1 MTNQQS
7 RTPFGDRLFDARKS
21 AKLTQKELAS
31 KVGMSQS
38 ALAEAE
44 KTGQGSQYL
53 AQLAR
58 ALGVQSIWLATGKGP
73 REQSAS
79 VTPFDAN
86 AVIIPIGTRRVP
98 LISSIQ
104 AGLWSEIVDNFAP
117 GDAEEWLITDLK
129 CSDASFALTIKGNS
143 MEPIFSDGDRVIID
157 PAVIPR
163 PGSFVAAK
171 NGSEE
176 ATFKKYRP
184 RGISANG
191 QDVFEL
197 VPLNDDYP
205 SLHSDREPIRIIG
218 TAVEHRRRLG

>member
-1 MTNQQS
+1 MTNS
-7 RTPFGDRLFDARKS
+7 TPRTPFGERLFDARKS

-73 REQSAS
+73 REQSTGA
-79 VTPFDAN
+79 TAFDAN
-86 AVIIPIGTRRVP
+86 AVITPMGTRRVP

-117 GDAEEWLITDLK
+117 GDAEEWLLTDVK
-129 CSDASFALTIKGNS
+129 CSQSSFALTIKGNS
-143 MEPIFSDGDRVIID
+143 MEPAFSDGDRVIID
-157 PAVIPR
+157 PEVAPR
-163 PGSFVAAK
+163 PGSYVAAK

-184 RGISANG
+184 RGINASG

-218 TAVEHRRRLG
+218 TS